1 MIAVADAYAWS
12 RKSLEELVAFYER
25 EIGDAMVSEGMDPT
39 ADRPTYEWLADRGYS
54 GIAYALREQHG
65 LTLSEFLTD
74 CVGVDPPESD
84 GYDWRIGD
92 AETVDRLEQYL
103 DSRSRRHNL
112 ADATIRSRRSR
123 LARYAREYER
133 LHGDARLVERA
144 GSIENQPAEI
154 DRAIAVFDEL
164 SRELESADSKF
175 AHLTDANDWYLWLQN
190 RMLAA
195 FNPMVNV
202 RNEFSKGWRAERA
215 DESGTKPA
223 LSAAQVRRLHRA
235 AESDAER
242 FMVVALGAWGLR
254 RSEVA
259 SLHASAMDPDPD
271 PPRLTFAE
279 RKNGPGTVQVLF
291 GTEAYADRV
300 AALEDGEGGDREWN
314 GYLFPSGASA
324 SGHIAPGTVN
334 NRFDRLAERAGVTLD
349 GERPTPHACRRFWYN
364 AYLRA
369 SRAALEQAS
378 VVGAE
383 QGSSSAEVVLENYI
397 DDEQALAMRRE
408 HMRATLAEAF
418 DADDDGG

>member
-1 MIAVADAYAWS
+1 MADTIAWS
-12 RKSLEELVAFYER
+12 RKSLDELVTFYER
-25 EIGDAMVSEGMDPT
+25 EIGDAMVREGMDPT

-54 GIAYALREQHG
+54 GIAYALREHHG
-65 LTLSEFLTD
+65 LTLSEFLTE
-74 CVGVDPPESD
+74 CVGVDPSKSE
-84 GYDWRIGD
+84 GYDWGIGD

-103 DSRSRRHNL
+103 ASRSKRHNL

-123 LARYAREYER
+123 LARYAREYESI
-133 LHGDARLVERA
+133 HGEARLVERA
-144 GSIENQPAEI
+144 GMMENQPAEI

-164 SRELESADSKF
+164 SRDLESPDSKF
-175 AHLTDANDWYLWLQN
+175 AHLTDVNDWYLWLQN
-190 RMLAA
+190 RTLAA

-202 RNEFSKGWRAERA
+202 RNEFSKGWRAER
-215 DESGTKPA
+215 DERSGAKPA
-223 LSAAQVRRLHRA
+223 LSATQVRRLHRA
-235 AESDAER
+235 AESGAER

-259 SLHASAMDPDPD
+259 SLHVDAMDADAS

-291 GTEAYADRV
+291 GMDAYADRV
-300 AALEDGEGGDREWN
+300 DALESDDGEWN
-314 GYLFPSGASA
+314 GYLLPSGSST
-324 SGHIAPGTVN
+324 SGHLAPGTVN
-334 NRFDRLAERAGVTLD
+334 NRFDRLAERADVTLD

-378 VVGAE
+378 AVGAE

-397 DDEQALAMRRE
+397 DEEQALAMRRE

-418 DADDDGG
+418 GAGEEEV